1 MANNKIPHPYFCV
14 FMMLSACIPAY
25 RGYFEAVRAVYLQ
38 LSVAPALDFF
48 RSVVGGGERF
58 GRERAHKI
66 SPLKPPATLSI
77 SLQEVQ
83 KILQIFPRKLKTFT
97 LIPDQ

>member
-1 MANNKIPHPYFCV
+1 
-14 FMMLSACIPAY
+14 MLAFPAY

-38 LSVAPALDFF
+38 LSVAPPLDFF
-48 RSVVGGGERF
+48 RSVVGGGGKTF